1 MCIVAWRRMG
11 AKWGYVEN
19 KEGNIVCEF
28 TMREEL

>member
-11 AKWGYVEN
+11 AKWGCVEN